1 MQVKGGG
8 CMKYGRKI
16 AELREQYQMSQQEL
30 ADVLF
35 VSRELV
41 SK

>member
-1 MQVKGGG
+1 
-8 CMKYGRKI
+8 MKYGRKI